1 MNKNDAYSFLGF
13 DTEPSGSELNQRH
26 KQLTAFFLSH
36 ESGSIAPLATK
47 LNDKVNSAAELLKA
61 APEQKSAF
69 DEKQKHSESSSAANK
84 PSNEPSGKK
93 STSFLFPNPVESA
106 GAMFSASWWKVY
118 QRATLLGLA
127 VIGAGFLI
135 VPRMIPNI
143 DPEPPSNVR
152 NYEKLEPDNPKSN
165 IYEPIGSGTVEAPPD
180 LTSELKKQ
188 LNPEPNPNPLTI
200 KPTQTPRAFIFS
212 LLWALQSGADL
223 KNFVIQP
230 MDPSVVELLAKT
242 HQSVSYSQLPVDA
255 VQVLSEGDGEAVV
268 RVNERHFTGDNVLN
282 DYYLKSD
289 NGTWK
294 LSEIKEAA
302 N

>member
-165 IYEPIGSGTVEAPPD
+165 IYEPIGSGTVEAPCLHIR
-180 LTSELKKQ
+180 LT
-188 LNPEPNPNPLTI
+188 
-200 KPTQTPRAFIFS
+200 
-212 LLWALQSGADL
+212 G
-223 KNFVIQP
+223 
-230 MDPSVVELLAKT
+230 
-242 HQSVSYSQLPVDA
+242 
-255 VQVLSEGDGEAVV
+255 
-268 RVNERHFTGDNVLN
+268 
-282 DYYLKSD
+282 
-289 NGTWK
+289 
-294 LSEIKEAA
+294 
-302 N
+302 